1 MAQSHLPALSRD
13 GHSNPMDWKIL
24 LALVSCA
31 VLGLRHGF
39 DYDHLAAIS
48 DITAVQRSWKQGLR
62 LGLTYAVGHAATVVL
77 LGAAVIMLHL
87 PLPAR
92 LDAWAERLIGVTLVL
107 LGFLVIGNLLRRNHS
122 HGAMESR
129 IALLISSA
137 QWAQWR
143 VRRIFEPHLRRPQR
157 FQWNYSGGS
166 VFLIGALHGLGAET
180 PSQLLLFLLAASLG
194 GPARGFLGLGAFA
207 LGLIVMNG
215 IMTATLGGIFGAS
228 QHRPRLFRWVAIGG
242 AAYSFIVGIIFILGA
257 SGKLPPLGD

>member
-1 MAQSHLPALSRD
+1 
-13 GHSNPMDWKIL
+13 MDWKIV

-48 DITAVQRSWKQGLR
+48 DITAVQRSWKQGMR

-87 PLPAR
+87 PLPTR

-107 LGFLVIGNLLRRNHS
+107 LAFVVIGNLFRRGHS
-122 HGAMESR
+122 HRAMESR
-129 IALLISSA
+129 IALLIA
-137 QWAQWR
+137 GARWGQWR
-143 VRRIFEPHLRRPQR
+143 VRRIFQPHLPPPQP

-194 GPARGFLGLGAFA
+194 GTARGFLGLAAFA

-228 QHRPRLFRWVAIGG
+228 QHRPQLFRWVAVGG
-242 AAYSFIVGIIFILGA
+242 AAYSFIVGVIFILGA